1 MNGLAGQGPGPSP
14 GAVWDRPPS
23 PASDSSQ
30 QRASELFLLREA
42 LQSLPPG
49 VAEAI
54 SRHVSCTN
62 EALQK
67 AEAERRGLMRSLTAA
82 QAQLAHLPQMQVY
95 CEMGVDVPILQVLAQ
110 FTAAAFLPLASN
122 AHAWQIWVWSSNISC
137 TCLSTEAMTA
147 YAACTLNNSNND
159 QQLLQVWIEYW

>member
-1 MNGLAGQGPGPSP
+1 MNGLTGQGPGPGP

-42 LQSLPPG
+42 LQSLPPS
-49 VAEAI
+49 VADAI

-67 AEAERRGLMRSLTAA
+67 AESERRGLMRSLTAA
-82 QAQLAHLPQMQVY
+82 QAQLAHLPQMQV
-95 CEMGVDVPILQVLAQ
+95 CREVGVQVPNLPVLVQ
-110 FTAAAFLPLASN
+110 FTAALFPPLASS
-122 AHAWQIWVWSSNISC
+122 AHAWHTWVWSSHISC
-137 TCLSTEAMTA
+137 T
-147 YAACTLNNSNND
+147 
-159 QQLLQVWIEYW
+159 W

>member
-1 MNGLAGQGPGPSP
+1 MNGLAGQGPGPGP
-14 GAVWDRPPS
+14 GAVWDSPPS
-23 PASDSSQ
+23 PTSDCSQ

-67 AEAERRGLMRSLTAA
+67 AEAERRSLMRSLTAA
-82 QAQLAHLPQMQVY
+82 QAQLAHLPQMQV
-95 CEMGVDVPILQVLAQ
+95 P
-110 FTAAAFLPLASN
+110 
-122 AHAWQIWVWSSNISC
+122 
-137 TCLSTEAMTA
+137 
-147 YAACTLNNSNND
+147 
-159 QQLLQVWIEYW
+159 